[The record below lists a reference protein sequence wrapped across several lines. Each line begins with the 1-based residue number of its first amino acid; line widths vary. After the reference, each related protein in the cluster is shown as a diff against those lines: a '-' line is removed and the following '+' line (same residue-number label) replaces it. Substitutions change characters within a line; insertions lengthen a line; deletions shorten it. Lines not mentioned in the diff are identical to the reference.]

1 MSEYIGSEL
10 ENEHEAVV
18 AGKPLNQQSIMER
31 LRKTHREITEHTTV
45 DMDLPHYRGQIV
57 ARYHMLDADTVDKI
71 GRKVKRQYGK
81 SKDQQAQM
89 LLAASCD
96 ALIQACDGLFYR
108 DDDSGL
114 HQILYNDLPVL
125 YDQSLA
131 EFLDL
136 RGQDGEPLAS
146 GRSVV
151 QAMFG
156 YNDTSVID
164 HYVRLTRWMRDS
176 SVDVNSELLGEL

>member
-1 MSEYIGSEL
+1 VSEYIGSEL
-10 ENEHEAVV
+10 EDEREAM
-18 AGKPLNQQSIMER
+18 ASGKSLDQQSIMER

-45 DMDLPHYRGQIV
+45 DMDLPHY
-57 ARYHMLDADTVDKI
+57 HMLDVDAVDRI
-71 GRKVKRQYGK
+71 GKKARRQYGK
-81 SKDQQAQM
+81 SKDQQAQL

-108 DDDSGL
+108 DDDGAM
-114 HQILYNDLPVL
+114 HQIQYNDLPVL

-136 RGQDGEPLAS
+136 RGQDGEPLSS
-146 GRSVV
+146 GRQVV

-164 HYVRLTRWMRDS
+164 HYVRLTRWMRDT
-176 SVDVNSELLGEL
+176 SVDVNSELLGEM